1 VNRSKTQKK
10 EWVAQPNLNV
20 GMNVV
25 EHRLSLL
32 HSVSGFFFFFPWAW
46 VGLPKS
52 LDTIEEFHS

>member
-32 HSVSGFFFFFPWAW
+32 HSVSGFFFFSMGMG
-46 VGLPKS
+46 GLAEVS
-52 LDTIEEFHS
+52 RYNRRVS